1 MRDSEKGWE
10 ENNPGDVRGSV
21 GIGHFLPCCGK
32 DTREDTIGKVYP
44 NLVFKEIEFNI
55 VGEAWRQG

>member
-10 ENNPGDVRGSV
+10 ENNFGDVRGSV
-21 GIGHFLPCCGK
+21 GIGYFFFCCGK
-32 DTREDTIGKVYP
+32 DIREDIMGKVYF

-55 VGEAWRQG
+55 VGEVWW